1 MFPQDPVNSW
11 DKFDEI
17 FLEVLDKHPP
27 RKAKILT
34 ANHSFYVSKALRKA
48 IMKRSY
54 LKKLYLKTPTEI
66 SLKAYNRQK
75 NYFSRLYKKE
85 IKEFYNNLNRSFV
98 KDNKIF

>member
-1 MFPQDPVNSW
+1 
-11 DKFDEI
+11 
-17 FLEVLDKHPP
+17 
-27 RKAKILT
+27 
-34 ANHSFYVSKALRKA
+34 
-48 IMKRSY
+48 MKRSY

-98 KDNKIF
+98 KDDKIF